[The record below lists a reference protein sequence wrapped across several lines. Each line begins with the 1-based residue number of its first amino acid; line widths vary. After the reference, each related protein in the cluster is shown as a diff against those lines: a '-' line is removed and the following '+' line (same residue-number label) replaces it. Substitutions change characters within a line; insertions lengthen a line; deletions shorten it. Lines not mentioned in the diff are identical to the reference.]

1 MANKII
7 EYLQPS
13 NSIKS
18 SSEWNHKHHQMHNL
32 GKAKIQLFFLL
43 RFLEFFCVLFH
54 HLLALA
60 CFILNGVW
68 NQELDCK
75 CFKNEEEK
83 PNLLRR
89 VLRTR
94 GHFGNGKK

>member
-13 NSIKS
+13 NSIKKQSAS
-18 SSEWNHKHHQMHNL
+18 SDAQPWQSHNTV
-32 GKAKIQLFFLL
+32 FSLL
-43 RFLEFFCVLFH
+43 SFLEFFCVLFH

-89 VLRTR
+89 VLHTQ

>member
-32 GKAKIQLFFLL
+32 GKAKIQYFFFIEVFGV
-43 RFLEFFCVLFH
+43 FL
-54 HLLALA
+54 
-60 CFILNGVW
+60 CFISSSFGLG
-68 NQELDCK
+68 
-75 CFKNEEEK
+75 
-83 PNLLRR
+83 LLYP
-89 VLRTR
+89 
-94 GHFGNGKK
+94 